1 MKVKHF
7 FFVMQVLHLTEHGFY
22 EMHTNIVW
30 LTSFS
35 GEMIIYD
42 FLLGFSSPSRQKEWF
57 KIWRIS
63 DQPNHTNHIKEL
75 QSSHCLIMHEDAHLK
90 LYKVKN
96 FVSKAIQG
104 IQVPVY
110 TNTQC
115 FFIFEIFTSF
125 FYQKKK
131 KNLKQRIKNYSNSN
145 HNSHH
150 AWDQESEGITWNLF
164 PSKSKTLMESLSF
177 VWTFVQKDKEE
188 SWNHLG

>member
-7 FFVMQVLHLTEHGFY
+7 VFVMQVLHLTEHDFY

-35 GEMIIYD
+35 GETIIYD

-63 DQPNHTNHIKEL
+63 DQPNHTYHIKEL

-104 IQVPVY
+104 IQVPIY
-110 TNTQC
+110 TNTHYFCIFQNFP
-115 FFIFEIFTSF
+115 FFLIKE
-125 FYQKKK
+125 
-131 KNLKQRIKNYSNSN
+131 NLKQSIK
-145 HNSHH
+145 
-150 AWDQESEGITWNLF
+150 
-164 PSKSKTLMESLSF
+164 KTN
-177 VWTFVQKDKEE
+177 K
-188 SWNHLG
+188 

>member
-1 MKVKHF
+1 MKVKYF
-7 FFVMQVLHLTEHGFY
+7 VFVMQVLHLTEHGFY

-63 DQPNHTNHIKEL
+63 DQPNHTYHIKEL

-96 FVSKAIQG
+96 FVSKVIQG
-104 IQVPVY
+104 IRVPVY

-125 FYQKKK
+125 FYPKKK
-131 KNLKQRIKNYSNSN
+131 K
-145 HNSHH
+145 
-150 AWDQESEGITWNLF
+150 TWNKEL
-164 PSKSKTLMESLSF
+164 KTILTQTTTHTMHEIKKVKESLGIF
-177 VWTFVQKDKEE
+177 FLPNRRPWWRVFILCEPLFRRIRRRVETI
-188 SWNHLG
+188 